1 MILLDGLMRIM
12 ASRKTGW
19 NLLNYLM
26 ANEHNLEK
34 RHGRNYKE
42 FFFQGMLQKKL
53 PWKDRGNQT

>member
-1 MILLDGLMRIM
+1 MRIM